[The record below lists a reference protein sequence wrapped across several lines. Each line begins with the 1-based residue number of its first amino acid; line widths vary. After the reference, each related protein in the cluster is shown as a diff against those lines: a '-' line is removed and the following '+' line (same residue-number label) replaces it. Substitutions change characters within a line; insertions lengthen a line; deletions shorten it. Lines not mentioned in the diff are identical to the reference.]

1 MKEKKKMHIFDKQKE
16 SYTLNERILSYDC
29 FVMSENNFLFF
40 LYFPVKRIRIKDPR
54 KFQIIKPPPPQPLET
69 SLYAEL
75 IVSNRSA

>member
-1 MKEKKKMHIFDKQKE
+1 MNIFDKQKE

-29 FVMSENNFLFF
+29 FVISENNFLFF

-54 KFQIIKPPPPQPLET
+54 KSQISNNQTPPPQPLET